1 MTPNPLP
8 LYRLSYIGLAR
19 AALAPLA
26 NKAKQLGIGADLASA
41 LRHMEQRL
49 SADAREV
56 GESRETYDS
65 LGLED
70 RLAFFS
76 HFYVRFAVDAVRRVV
91 YVYDFG
97 GSGPL
102 R

>member
-1 MTPNPLP
+1 
-8 LYRLSYIGLAR
+8 
-19 AALAPLA
+19 
-26 NKAKQLGIGADLASA
+26 
-41 LRHMEQRL
+41 MEQQL
-49 SADAREV
+49 STDPGEV
-56 GESRETYDS
+56 GESREIYPS

-76 HFYVRFAVDAVRRVV
+76 HFYVRFAVDEVRRVV
-91 YVYDFG
+91 YVYDFV